1 MKDVH
6 GWVQPLQVAALGRIK
21 LLDILLK
28 HGENAAGGIA
38 GFEPVGEWVRE
49 RIDLGTLFVRFQG
62 IVENQS
68 EVGLC
73 GSGVSARHKREVRN

>member
-6 GWVQPLQVAALGRIK
+6 GWVQPLQVVALGRIK

-38 GFEPVGEWVRE
+38 GFEAVGEWVRE